1 MQNANFRTVEDKQVN
16 IDIEKNNKSHV
27 KIELNN
33 PDIINEKSFM
43 TEIDINFDD
52 VKNSEPEKILN
63 MK

>member
-27 KIELNN
+27 KIEINN

>member
-27 KIELNN
+27 KIEINN

-63 MK
+63 IK